1 MLRRLRSGQLR
12 GREGE
17 QVGAETRRD
26 DVSPFDELESNVR
39 YYCRRWPAVFTS
51 ASGARLV
58 SETGRSY
65 LDFFSGAG
73 ALSYGHNNPLLVE
86 AAVDHLRS
94 GRLVHSLDTYTPEKA
109 ALLRALDEHVLGPRD
124 LDMVVQFVGPTGA
137 TAVEAALRLA
147 ERITG
152 RNRVIA
158 FEGGFHGMTA
168 GAASVSASLT
178 ERDHRGNVF
187 LPYRPRSE
195 RGDLEALEA
204 ALGAAVDGARPGAL
218 IVEAV
223 QGEGGA
229 RPFDPAYLA
238 EVRSRCRAHGVV
250 VIADEIQAGLG
261 RTGPFFSFEGSG
273 LDPDIICLSKSLSG
287 LGLPMAVNLV
297 RRDLDRWSPG
307 EFTGTFRGSNLAFV
321 TATALLSRYW
331 GDDEL
336 EQETRQR
343 GASIGAGLLALAAER
358 GVTPFSV
365 TGSGFLWGLTFED
378 GRAAGAVVAA
388 AFRSGLIVEACG
400 AGDRTVKLLPPL
412 VIDNPELE
420 DGLDLLGQAVR
431 ALSEGY

>member
-1 MLRRLRSGQLR
+1 
-12 GREGE
+12 
-17 QVGAETRRD
+17 VGGATTAGD
-26 DVSPFDELESNVR
+26 GFSPFDELESNVR

-58 SETGRSY
+58 AETGKSY

-109 ALLRALDEHVLGPRD
+109 ALLRALDEHVLGPRS

-147 ERITG
+147 ERVTG
-152 RNRVIA
+152 RSRVIA
-158 FEGGFHGMTA
+158 FDGGFHGMTA
-168 GAASVSASLT
+168 GAASVSASLG
-178 ERDHRGNVF
+178 ERDHRSNLF
-187 LPYRPRSE
+187 LPYRARPE
-195 RGDLEALEA
+195 QADLEALEA
-204 ALGAAVDGARPGAL
+204 ALGPAADGQRPGAL
-218 IVEAV
+218 IIEAV

-238 EVRSRCRAHGVV
+238 EVGRRCRSQGVV
-250 VIADEIQAGLG
+250 VIADEIQAGVG

-273 LDPDIICLSKSLSG
+273 LDPDIVCLSKSLSG
-287 LGLPMAVNLV
+287 LGLPLAVNLV
-297 RRDLDRWSPG
+297 RRDLDRWTPG
-307 EFTGTFRGSNLAFV
+307 EFTGTFRGNNLAFV
-321 TATALLSRYW
+321 TATTLLSRYW

-336 EQETRQR
+336 EQQTRRR
-343 GASIGAGLLALAAER
+343 GVAIGARLGALAAER
-358 GVTPFSV
+358 GVAPFSV

-378 GRAAGAVVAA
+378 GRAAAAVVAA

-400 AGDRTVKLLPPL
+400 AGDHTVKLLPPL
-412 VIDNPELE
+412 VVGDAELE
-420 DGLDLLGQAVR
+420 TGLDLLTHAVR